1 MMRGCFLRPLLQ
13 PACGLIATT
22 MSADSSSPSPAPA
35 SVDAAATGAGRARRG
50 GKRQRPRNPAPAA
63 TTPDAA
69 PGVAKAPRTPHPVLE
84 QLAGLYPHLFGAVFR
99 PLKRGIFQDLL
110 AAHPDAF
117 EREALKVA
125 LGIHTRSTRYLQAV
139 AAGEKR
145 HDLQGQPVEAMAP
158 EHVHHALWELYRR
171 RQERGGD
178 EWRAKIR
185 TRMARAI
192 DASGLTRDDY
202 CARVH
207 IRDAQAQA
215 LLDEALA
222 ELAAQHAREEALLHA
237 FEASGQTVEAFA
249 DMYGMDPRTAERNLQ
264 RARQRKAG

>member
-1 MMRGCFLRPLLQ
+1 MPPANTAAVKRG
-13 PACGLIATT
+13 
-22 MSADSSSPSPAPA
+22 
-35 SVDAAATGAGRARRG
+35 
-50 GKRQRPRNPAPAA
+50 
-63 TTPDAA
+63 
-69 PGVAKAPRTPHPVLE
+69 PHPVLL
-84 QLAGLYPHLFGAVFR
+84 QLAQLYPALFGATVQ

-110 AAHPDAF
+110 AAHG
-117 EREALKVA
+117 EALDKAGLKVA
-125 LGIHTRSTRYLQAV
+125 MAIHTRSTRYLQAV
-139 AAGEKR
+139 AAGQPR
-145 HDLQGQPVEAMAP
+145 HDLQGQSVEPMAP

>member
-1 MMRGCFLRPLLQ
+1 MTDSV
-13 PACGLIATT
+13 PA
-22 MSADSSSPSPAPA
+22 ADASSPAPA
-35 SVDAAATGAGRARRG
+35 APGDAA
-50 GKRQRPRNPAPAA
+50 PAPAQA
-63 TTPDAA
+63 AQRPDGARRQGRGRPGRRAPGGNAA
-69 PGVAKAPRTPHPVLE
+69 PNAAAPRPSRPQPPALLE
-84 QLAGLYPHLFGAVFR
+84 LAALYPRLFGEAPL
-99 PLKRGIFQDLL
+99 PLKRGIFDDLM
-110 AAHPDAF
+110 AAHPEQF
-117 EREALKVA
+117 EREALKLA
-125 LGIHTRSTRYLQAV
+125 LGVHTRSTRYLQAV
-139 AAGEKR
+139 AAGQPR
-145 HDLQGQPVEAMAP
+145 HDLQGQSVEPMAP

-222 ELAAQHAREEALLHA
+222 ELSAQHAREEALLHA

-249 DMYGMDPRTAERNLQ
+249 DMYGMDPRTADRNLQ
-264 RARQRKAG
+264 RARQRVAA

>member
-1 MMRGCFLRPLLQ
+1 M
-13 PACGLIATT
+13 
-22 MSADSSSPSPAPA
+22 
-35 SVDAAATGAGRARRG
+35 
-50 GKRQRPRNPAPAA
+50 
-63 TTPDAA
+63 
-69 PGVAKAPRTPHPVLE
+69 
-84 QLAGLYPHLFGAVFR
+84 
-99 PLKRGIFQDLL
+99 
-110 AAHPDAF
+110 AAHPEQF
-117 EREALKVA
+117 EREALKLA
-125 LGIHTRSTRYLQAV
+125 LGVHTRSTRYLQAV
-139 AAGEKR
+139 AAGQPR
-145 HDLQGQPVEAMAP
+145 HDLQGQSVEPMAP

>member
-1 MMRGCFLRPLLQ
+1 MTESV
-13 PACGLIATT
+13 PATDA
-22 MSADSSSPSPAPA
+22 PSPAPA
-35 SVDAAATGAGRARRG
+35 AAPVAAAASD
-50 GKRQRPRNPAPAA
+50 PAPAPVQA
-63 TTPDAA
+63 AQRPEGARRQGQGRGRPGRRAPGGNAA
-69 PGVAKAPRTPHPVLE
+69 PAAAPRPGRPQPPALLE
-84 QLAGLYPHLFGAVFR
+84 LAALYPRLFGDAPL
-99 PLKRGIFQDLL
+99 PLKRGIFDDLM
-110 AAHPDAF
+110 AAHPEQF
-117 EREALKVA
+117 EREALKLA
-125 LGIHTRSTRYLQAV
+125 LGVHTRSTRYLQAV
-139 AAGEKR
+139 AAGQPR
-145 HDLQGQPVEAMAP
+145 HDLQGQSVEPMAP

>member
-1 MMRGCFLRPLLQ
+1 
-13 PACGLIATT
+13 
-22 MSADSSSPSPAPA
+22 
-35 SVDAAATGAGRARRG
+35 V
-50 GKRQRPRNPAPAA
+50 
-63 TTPDAA
+63 
-69 PGVAKAPRTPHPVLE
+69 
-84 QLAGLYPHLFGAVFR
+84 QLGQLYPALFGATVQ

-110 AAHPDAF
+110 TAHGEVLDKAQ
-117 EREALKVA
+117 LKVA
-125 LGIHTRSTRYLQAV
+125 MAIHTRSTRYLQAV
-139 AAGEKR
+139 AAGQPR
-145 HDLQGQPVEAMAP
+145 HDLQGQSVEPMAP

>member
-1 MMRGCFLRPLLQ
+1 MTESVL
-13 PACGLIATT
+13 ATD
-22 MSADSSSPSPAPA
+22 APSPAPA
-35 SVDAAATGAGRARRG
+35 A
-50 GKRQRPRNPAPAA
+50 APAA
-63 TTPDAA
+63 ASEAA
-69 PGVAKAPRTPHPVLE
+69 PASEQAAQRPEGGRRQGQGRGRPGRRAPGGNAAPNAAAPRPSRPQPPALLE
-84 QLAGLYPHLFGAVFR
+84 LAALYPRLFGDAPL
-99 PLKRGIFQDLL
+99 PLKRGIFDDLM
-110 AAHPDAF
+110 AAHPEQF
-117 EREALKVA
+117 EREALKLA
-125 LGIHTRSTRYLQAV
+125 LGVHTRSTRYLQAV
-139 AAGEKR
+139 AAGQPR
-145 HDLQGQPVEAMAP
+145 HDLQGQSVEPMAP

-192 DASGLTRDDY
+192 DASGLTREDY

-207 IRDAQAQA
+207 IRDTQAQV

-222 ELAAQHAREEALLHA
+222 ELAAQHAREEALLRA
-237 FEASGQTVEAFA
+237 FDASGQTVEAFA